1 MNNMSNMS
9 KISQLITNY
18 QKKNNV
24 TLFDLALDVG
34 VSESTLYNIKNSYH
48 NVSQNMLNKVEKFF
62 K

>member
-1 MNNMSNMS
+1 MSNMS

>member
-1 MNNMSNMS
+1 MSNMS
-9 KISQLITNY
+9 TISQLIKNY

>member
-1 MNNMSNMS
+1 MSNMS

-24 TLFDLALDVG
+24 TLFDLALDIG
-34 VSESTLYNIKNSYH
+34 VSESTLYNIKNNYH